1 MKKTMLFACVL
12 ASSFAQAQGLDSIVV
27 EKYYVSNL
35 EDSLNADLNGAT
47 SPLRIGSVT
56 YRVFADLADGYKFI
70 QMFGNSAHD
79 LKISTTTDFYND
91 PNNGSVFPQN
101 TSVVNT
107 RKNTTLIDS
116 WLAVGG
122 AASGEMGVLKTEDTD
137 GSIGNAHGILI
148 NADASIGLP
157 INGTGAQDGLMPGTP
172 VIPNALGL
180 GTATDIFD
188 QTPGDSLVVNG
199 GAIAALGGVQGVTP
213 SNMVLIGQ
221 FTTDGVLH
229 FELNIQIGT
238 PVVGGS
244 ETYVASNPTAP
255 ELSIPSLIY
264 TSPVTSNVGIN
275 ENTLT
280 KANVSIFPNPAK
292 NTFNIIVL
300 GLNEQSAADS
310 CKIQDIKGAL
320 LSKSSLT
327 VANGKISQ
335 KVDISSLPSGI
346 YFVTISVA
354 GKNSTHKIIKE

>member
-1 MKKTMLFACVL
+1 MKKTMFFACVL
-12 ASSFAQAQGLDSIVV
+12 ASSFAQAQGLEGIVV
-27 EKYYVSNL
+27 EKYYVSDL

-47 SPLRIGSVT
+47 SPLRVGSVT
-56 YRVFADLADGYKFI
+56 YRVFADLADGYNFI
-70 QMFGNSAHD
+70 QMFGNSGHD

-91 PNNGSVFPQN
+91 PNNGTVFPQN

-122 AASGEMGVLKTEDTD
+122 AASGQMGVLKSEDTD
-137 GSIGNAHGILI
+137 GSIGNAHGVLA

-172 VIPNALGL
+172 VIPNSLGL
-180 GTATDIFD
+180 GASTDIFD
-188 QTPGDSLVVNG
+188 QTPGNSFLSNG
-199 GAIAALGGVQGVTP
+199 GAIAALGGVQGVTA

-221 FTTDGVLH
+221 FTTDGVLN

-238 PVVGGS
+238 PVAGGS
-244 ETYVASNPTAP
+244 ETYVAINPTAP

-264 TSPVTSNVGIN
+264 TSPTSNVGVN
-275 ENTLT
+275 ENSLA
-280 KANVSIFPNPAK
+280 KANVSIFPNPTK
-292 NTFNIIVL
+292 NAFSLVVV
-300 GLNEQSAADS
+300 GLKEQSNNDFYR
-310 CKIQDIKGAL
+310 IQDIKGSV
-320 LSKSSLT
+320 LSKSNLT
-327 VANGKISQ
+327 VANGKINQ
-335 KVDISSLPSGI
+335 QVDISALPSGI

>member
-12 ASSFAQAQGLDSIVV
+12 ASSFAQAQGLEGVVV

-47 SPLRIGSVT
+47 SPLKVGSVT
-56 YRVFADLADGYKFI
+56 YRVFADLADGYSFI
-70 QMFGNSAHD
+70 QMFGNSEHD

-91 PNNGSVFPQN
+91 PNNGTVFPQN

-122 AASGEMGVLKTEDTD
+122 AASGTMGVLKTEDTD
-137 GSIGNAHGILI
+137 GSIGNAHGVLE

-172 VIPNALGL
+172 VIPNSLGL

-188 QTPGDSLVVNG
+188 QTPGNSFVSNG

-221 FTTDGVLH
+221 FTTDGVLN

-238 PVVGGS
+238 PVAGGS
-244 ETYVASNPTAP
+244 ETYVATNPTAP

-264 TSPVTSNVGIN
+264 TSPTSNVSVN

-292 NTFNIIVL
+292 NSFNMVVL
-300 GLNEQSAADS
+300 GLNEQSASDS
-310 CKIQDIKGAL
+310 YKIQDIQGAV
-320 LSKSSLT
+320 LSKSNLK
-327 VANGKISQ
+327 VVNGKISQ
-335 KVDISSLPSGI
+335 QVDISSLPSGI
-346 YFVTISVA
+346 YFVTISAA